1 MRRLAV
7 EKTLVVAEP
16 LDGVEGRRG
25 IVVFATPGVG
35 VAMTYAATDPAI
47 INGEEVA
54 GYQKLFASAG
64 LTAGNDIHTKRQKQ

>member
-16 LDGVEGRRG
+16 LDGVEGGRG

-35 VAMTYAATDPAI
+35 VAMTCAATDPAI
-47 INGEEVA
+47 INGEQVA
-54 GYQKLFASAG
+54 GYQKLFGSAG
-64 LTAGNDIHTKRQKQ
+64 LMAGNDIHAKRQKR